1 MTTKEPSRKQVIIS
15 ISNNNK
21 AKFMEFSSLYI
32 TNLNRNLKNIKSD
45 ILTGFVYINQAD
57 ITIVTNKVALSL
69 DLQTIEKYI
78 KNANYIDSN
87 KVNIL
92 CLPQSKSYL
101 KIIGIYYLLEN
112 TNTIISLDIVKE
124 IIKSNHI
131 FNNIVVASKPCIIK
145 VSPKLDMAIIQLD
158 IWNVQSSSKTKELIN
173 RCFNIGNH
181 IIIISDTNINSRIS
195 QCKNCWKVTFS
206 CRVQGSKCIK
216 CNGPHKMEHH
226 CQFAQCCKANFKTNP
241 PRLKTK
247 QSELCSYSFKC
258 LNCKGKYQADLNTCP
273 FQKYCFNREQY
284 FKKYQE
290 LQNIRAEIN

>member
-1 MTTKEPSRKQVIIS
+1 MLKYYHLKQEKILKIKKIFLKLLANKIDNIYKIVNGDNKLKQKLNMTTKEPSRKQVIIS

-145 VSPKLDMAIIQLD
+145 VSPKLDMAII
-158 IWNVQSSSKTKELIN
+158 
-173 RCFNIGNH
+173 
-181 IIIISDTNINSRIS
+181 
-195 QCKNCWKVTFS
+195 
-206 CRVQGSKCIK
+206 
-216 CNGPHKMEHH
+216 
-226 CQFAQCCKANFKTNP
+226 
-241 PRLKTK
+241 
-247 QSELCSYSFKC
+247 
-258 LNCKGKYQADLNTCP
+258 
-273 FQKYCFNREQY
+273 
-284 FKKYQE
+284 
-290 LQNIRAEIN
+290 